1 MKKLITV
8 LIACFMLTIDFFT
21 ISNAVIRYRYAAEE
35 KREYEEM
42 LEEYEESETSE
53 DDTEGTSEDASE
65 DEDVNQIIEDTGE
78 TEMDEVSEATEDTQE
93 TVLAETEEVSVPE
106 EITAYYNFL
115 SDILAQAYEVTDIY
129 AALPYEGGDVA
140 YYCRYA
146 IADFDS
152 DGVIDLMLYV
162 ENWDEEGFRV
172 RVSGGNNIRCYTYN
186 YDSKEVEMTNGFCII
201 TYSLDSDC
209 VFYGNGTVYKN
220 EQYFN
225 TDENFYNDIGL
236 MPATNSYGK
245 YFEGASGLLSVSEEG
260 DSYTFELA
268 EGFGVDEVKTVSYD
282 EYQTIMNKLISD
294 DVLDVTIYDF
304 NAANI
309 ETLK

>member
-1 MKKLITV
+1 MKKDKRKLLLINAAV
-8 LIACFMLTIDFFT
+8 ACLLVMNGLIIFNY
-21 ISNAVIRYRYAAEE
+21 ISNASIKSYQEATEPTE
-35 KREYEEM
+35 MDDDSDYE
-42 LEEYEESETSE
+42 
-53 DDTEGTSEDASE
+53 EDASE

-78 TEMDEVSEATEDTQE
+78 TEMDEVSETTEDTQE
-93 TVLAETEEVSVPE
+93 TILEETEEVSVPE

-129 AALPYEGGDVA
+129 AAVTDGYDSD
-140 YYCRYA
+140 YYCKYG

-152 DGVIDLMLYV
+152 DGVIDLMLYS
-162 ENWDEEGFRV
+162 ECWDEEGFRV
-172 RVSGGNNIRCYTYN
+172 QVSYGNSIKCYTYN
-186 YDSKEVEMTNGFCII
+186 YDSKEVEMTGQFLSIG
-201 TYSLDSDC
+201 YLLDSDC
-209 VFYGNGTVYKN
+209 VFYGNGTVYKD

-225 TDENFYNDIGL
+225 TDENFYNEIGL
-236 MPATNSYGK
+236 MPATNSYGVN
-245 YFEGASGLLSVSEEG
+245 FDGTAGLLIVDEDG
-260 DSYTFELA
+260 DSYTFELVD
-268 EGFGVDEVKTVSYD
+268 GFGVDEVKTVSYD